1 MATKLSQLATQCLTK
16 LLSSLA
22 QLFSRVSQ
30 ASHQYHKGD
39 TSVKTDRKNPGFNSS
54 NTSSETTV
62 STSMIIGTIE
72 WAHHSQQMVWEHQD
86 RSGEA
91 WDIAEGCS
99 LLLMS
104 QLPHQWVLG
113 LQNLSAGELASCP
126 FGPRD
131 IDEQTEISEDIGNTI
146 RCWLH
151 AANFMLQCQ
160 SKCIMVY
167 INLLCITELI
177 T

>member
-72 WAHHSQQMVWEHQD
+72 WAHHSQQMVWELQD

-167 INLLCITELI
+167 INLLCIMELI